1 MGVLAR
7 RLDRDGSVQAFFFPG
22 SRKGRT
28 LEYAFKTLVPTLLKT
43 CFWVFFPFVSVLIK
57 FGSPPF
63 TTFSLNMGWHW
74 VTRADLELTL

>member
-7 RLDRDGSVQAFFFPG
+7 RVEMGACSLFSPG
-22 SRKGRT
+22 SRSGRT
-28 LEYAFKTLVPTLLKT
+28 LEYAFKTIVPTLLTT
-43 CFWVFFPFVSVLIK
+43 CFWILFPFVSVLIK
-57 FGSPPF
+57 FGSSLS